1 MSLRRTAACRIAVLL
16 SLAPGAVVHA
26 QRAATPFATLEPG
39 DLIRV
44 RTTTGNVVTG
54 PLTTPIGDSV
64 VIGDPVGQG
73 AAYQF
78 SISEVSVLWERGR
91 AQKSGALIGGII
103 GAAAL
108 GFLGSVGCLIGR
120 SDDGDI
126 GNEGQWVDCALIGI
140 GVGGLG
146 GGLIGFGI
154 GSAVPK
160 WHRRYQ
166 AAPPQG
172 NVPQ

>member
-1 MSLRRTAACRIAVLL
+1 MSRYRNAACRVAVLL
-16 SLAPGAVVHA
+16 SLAPAAAGHA
-26 QRAATPFATLEPG
+26 QRAPTPFATLEPG
-39 DLIRV
+39 DLVRV
-44 RTTTGNVVTG
+44 RTTAGNVVTG
-54 PLTTPIGDSV
+54 PLAAPIGDSV
-64 VIGDPVGQG
+64 VIGDPAGQR
-73 AAYQF
+73 APYRF
-78 SISEVSVLWERGR
+78 SIPEVSVLWERGR
-91 AQKSGALIGGII
+91 AQKSGAVMGGII

-108 GFLGSVGCLIGR
+108 GFLASAGCLIGR
-120 SDDGDI
+120 SDDGEI

-166 AAPPQG
+166 AVPPDG
-172 NVPQ
+172 VPQ